1 MVNNSNLNNGEIF
14 QKLKPNLIEIS
25 KTKEW
30 RISGNNQTFEEKGLS
45 DKKMVKGWRMKRIKL
60 L

>member
-25 KTKEW
+25 KTKEG

-45 DKKMVKGWRMKRIKL
+45 DKKMVKG
-60 L
+60 